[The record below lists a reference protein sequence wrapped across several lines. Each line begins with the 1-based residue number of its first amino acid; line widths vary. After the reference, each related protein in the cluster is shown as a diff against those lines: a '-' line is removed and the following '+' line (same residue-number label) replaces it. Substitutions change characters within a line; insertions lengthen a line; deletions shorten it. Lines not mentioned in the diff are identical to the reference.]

1 MACLAAATASASFE
15 TLFNRSTRK
24 KAGKS
29 WANSSHEAHASL
41 PQNRRCAS
49 LATTL
54 EIASNCEKRPESSP
68 PREEGFA
75 RKSQGRESQAF
86 RPNAC
91 GRVRKH
97 GRRVSCKTSV

>member
-1 MACLAAATASASFE
+1 MACFAAATVSASFE

-29 WANSSHEAHASL
+29 WAKSSHEAHASL

-54 EIASNCEKRPESSP
+54 EIASNCEKRPEV
-68 PREEGFA
+68 A
-75 RKSQGRESQAF
+75 RPGKKDSRGRAKD
-86 RPNAC
+86 
-91 GRVRKH
+91 GRAKP
-97 GRRVSCKTSV
+97 SVPTLAVECASMAVV